1 MNPILPVSQAQALC
15 RELYSKLQENKYM
28 STCGPRMVGI
38 LLCTDG
44 TVFKAVSGKFDEN
57 LQKEGFVDPA
67 YNIREYTETLEK
79 YDAVIKSDKRKL
91 LNKETSRE
99 CWEILKG
106 LYTFHCA
113 DGKTRTLT
121 EIFPNAPS
129 GTGDCCAPKLLN
141 QCYRSG
147 KKPLSMAEFYFDADS
162 DDSEIHYYGPC
173 DSRCRPILK
182 HIIGLDIVY
191 CDEDIVVVNKPSG
204 LLAIEGKGEDKQD
217 CVASRVRDFYHN
229 CIQQPCIHRLD
240 QATSGLMVLGLTDF
254 AHNTLSRDFE
264 ERRVSKSY
272 EAVVVGKI
280 KDREGVIDLPIR
292 ADIEHRPLQI
302 VDHIY
307 GKKAVTHWERIK
319 TDNRNGVNCTRLKL
333 TPETG
338 RTHQLR
344 VHCAEGLMCPIAGD
358 ALYGKDDKTES
369 KRLLLQARELS
380 FIHPVTKKEMSFV
393 LERDF

>member
-1 MNPILPVSQAQALC
+1 MNYILPSLKAQALC
-15 RELYSKLQENKYM
+15 PDLYRTLQENPYM
-28 STCGPRMVGI
+28 STCGRRTVGI

-44 TVFKAVSGKFDEN
+44 TVLKAVSGKFDRE

-67 YNIREYTETLEK
+67 YNVEEYTKTLQK
-79 YDAVIKSDKRKL
+79 YDRLIKADKRKL
-91 LNKETSRE
+91 RNRETSRE
-99 CWEILKG
+99 CWALLTA
-106 LYTFHCA
+106 LYVFHCA
-113 DGKTRTLT
+113 DGKTRTLS

-141 QCYRSG
+141 ACYRENR
-147 KKPLSMAEFYFDADS
+147 KPLSMAEFIFDPKTQ
-162 DDSEIHYYGPC
+162 DSEIQYCPPC
-173 DSRCRPILK
+173 DSRCQGLLK
-182 HIIGLDIVY
+182 YITGLDIVY

-217 CVASRVRDFYHN
+217 CIASRVRAFFPE

-240 QATSGLMVLGLTDF
+240 QATSGLMVLGLTDY
-254 AHNTLSRDFE
+254 AHNALSRDFE

-280 KDREGVIDLPIR
+280 KDREGTIDLPIR

-302 VDHIY
+302 VDHIN
-307 GKKAVTHWERIK
+307 GKKALTHWERIK
-319 TDNRNGVNCTRLKL
+319 TDNRNGVECTRLKL

-344 VHCAEGLMCPIAGD
+344 VHCAEGLKCPIAGD
-358 ALYGKDDKTES
+358 TLYGKDEKTGS
-369 KRLLLQARELS
+369 SRLLLQARSLT
-380 FIHPVTKKEMSFV
+380 FTHPGTKQQMSFT
-393 LERDF
+393 LRRDF